1 MARYIVSIRSPLT
14 PEAAFEYMADLR
26 NFAEWDPG
34 VKHVSQA
41 TGSGG
46 GADAVFDVAVA
57 SVGRTLTLR
66 YVTKAFNPPQHV
78 LIEAVSRMFTSIDR
92 ITVAAKDS
100 GCVVTYDAELKLNGP
115 LRFADVLL
123 KPAFQRI
130 GDRAASGLR
139 RVLKGETVP
148 SSPSPA

>member
-14 PEAAFEYMADLR
+14 AEAAFEYMADLR
-26 NFAEWDPG
+26 NFAKWDPG
-34 VKHVSQA
+34 VKHVTQV
-41 TGSGG
+41 TGTGG

-66 YVTKAFNPPQHV
+66 YVTKEFDQPRRV
-78 LIEAVSRMFTSIDR
+78 LIEAASRMFTSIDR
-92 ITVAAKDS
+92 ISVAPGVD

-115 LRFADVLL
+115 LRFADLLL

-148 SSPSPA
+148 SSPPPA